1 MTTGDA
7 RTPRPYDA
15 AVSTATS
22 SNSGLIR
29 APQGMRAAQ
38 LMIAISAVL
47 YGTQGIFAALA
58 YDHGAS
64 VGVLLAVRAGL
75 FCVLALFL
83 FNRRRRDT
91 LRGHRR
97 SVVIACVTSVV
108 GPLLYFGAVSRMDP
122 ATVTLILFIYPALTV
137 IGARLLGRIH
147 LTASSVVV
155 TVVTLIGVALAIG
168 SPVGGVDPIGVAL
181 TLAFAV
187 VVSTYFLVAEE
198 GLEGADPL
206 AWLGITVLAAA
217 VFFVPFGP
225 LIAGYSLPDLTGWL
239 ALLGV
244 ALIASIAAC
253 LFQTMGLMRL
263 GSAATSL
270 VATLE
275 IATVVTLSYLVLGE
289 RPGLITIVGAVLIII
304 GAATAPLTMRRRT
317 AIPSAI

>member
-1 MTTGDA
+1 MA
-7 RTPRPYDA
+7 
-15 AVSTATS
+15 STQTR
-22 SNSGLIR
+22 NSALIR

-38 LMIAISAVL
+38 MMIAISAVL
-47 YGTQGIFAALA
+47 YGTQGIFATLA

-64 VGVLLAVRAGL
+64 VGVLLAVRAAL

-83 FNRRRRDT
+83 FDRRRRAT

-97 SVVIACVTSVV
+97 SVVIACITSVA
-108 GPLLYFGAVSRMDP
+108 GPLLYFAAVSRMDP

-155 TVVTLIGVALAIG
+155 TIVTLIGVALAIG
-168 SPVGGVDPIGVAL
+168 SPVGDVDLIGVAL
-181 TLAFAV
+181 VLTFAV

-244 ALIASIAAC
+244 ALIASLAAC
-253 LFQTMGLMRL
+253 LFQTMGLIRL

-275 IATVVTLSYLVLGE
+275 IATVVILSYLVLGE
-289 RPGLITIVGAVLIII
+289 RPGLISIVGAVLIII

-317 AIPSAI
+317 APPSGG

>member
-1 MTTGDA
+1 
-7 RTPRPYDA
+7 
-15 AVSTATS
+15 
-22 SNSGLIR
+22 
-29 APQGMRAAQ
+29 MRAAQ

-58 YDHGAS
+58 YRHGSS
-64 VGVLLAVRAGL
+64 VGVLLAVRGGL

-97 SVVIACVTSVV
+97 SVVIACITSVL
-108 GPLLYFGAVSRMDP
+108 GPLLYFAAVSRMDP

-155 TVVTLIGVALAIG
+155 TIVTLIGVALAIG
-168 SPVGGVDPIGVAL
+168 SPVGAVDPIGVAL

-217 VFFVPFGP
+217 AFFVPFGP
-225 LIAGYSLPDLTGWL
+225 LIAGYALPDLTG
-239 ALLGV
+239 
-244 ALIASIAAC
+244 
-253 LFQTMGLMRL
+253 
-263 GSAATSL
+263 
-270 VATLE
+270 
-275 IATVVTLSYLVLGE
+275 
-289 RPGLITIVGAVLIII
+289 
-304 GAATAPLTMRRRT
+304 
-317 AIPSAI
+317 